1 MVRRGRREDNYVLF
15 LEVERNAKLQE
26 LLRITENKLAESEK
40 SAEDLSEKYATLIFC
55 F

>member
-1 MVRRGRREDNYVLF
+1 MRRGRRKDNYVLY

-40 SAEDLSEKYATLIFC
+40 RAEDLNEKYTTSIFYL
-55 F
+55 